1 MEKDKLNELEN
12 ITNSEIEESPI
23 KKRKP
28 FKNKKRKKKIF
39 NQISETKDLT
49 LTESTTP
56 STFWKTRE
64 KNYLDEIL
72 ETEKR
77 ERVEE
82 IKEAETKLEEELKV
96 NEEYETLKKNYHN
109 SLKRITS
116 LKIFT
121 ILTVVFFILI
131 YIIGLFV
138 LKDIAKKYDTVLKN
152 LSTSY
157 ETLEKEYSTLNKDLA
172 SSYSVI
178 DNLQKDNSTMKSL
191 VEELQKDQ
199 AKLSFVKSYL
209 CTPETN
215 TSTSTSTSNEVSKE
229 KIKEK
234 ILEGLNIIPSTEKV
248 EKVQW
253 GDYDLEALKELK
265 KNWHPDLQNINLDA
279 IQLPVQ

>member
-39 NQISETKDLT
+39 NQTSETKDLT
-49 LTESTTP
+49 LTDSTTS
-56 STFWKTRE
+56 STLWETRE

-116 LKIFT
+116 LKVFT

-215 TSTSTSTSNEVSKE
+215 TSTSNEVSKE

-265 KNWHPDLQNINLDA
+265 KNWHPDLQNVNLDA